1 LSDRAALAHLLALN
15 PSEFEQAVAQL
26 LPLLGY
32 REARRTG
39 GAGDLGVDIACYD
52 EHGGLVV
59 VQCKRYSLSKTIT
72 SPDIQLFFGMIVHH
86 GARAGVYVTT
96 SSFTK
101 SALDLANAR
110 DIRTI
115 DGQTLAALFTMHH
128 DVLGIDSPAAPLAND
143 QPLPA
148 VSSPAEI
155 LRLSSI
161 GKRFP
166 GVQALREVDFDL
178 RAGEVHVLFGEN
190 GAGKSTLI
198 NIIAGTFPPDEGTMT
213 LRGQPLRLSSPHHAR
228 QLGINAVFQEFSL
241 VPTLSVQDNLYLGR
255 EHKRGGL
262 LDKGAI
268 ARGARETLDLLQF
281 DLDPRAKVGWLS
293 RAEQQMVEIA
303 KALQGEP
310 SILILDEPTAS
321 LTENEANHLFALI
334 ERLKA
339 QGLGIIYIT
348 HRIQEIRQV
357 ADRVTVLRDGQRV
370 ATVGVDEVSEQRLV
384 ELMTGRTIEALY
396 PTIAFQPTRPV
407 LRTVD
412 LTVASGR
419 VHDVSLE
426 VRAGEVVGLAGLVG
440 SGKSEVGRAVFGLDP
455 IVRGVVEIDGE
466 PVAHP
471 TPREMLDRGVVY
483 IPPDRREEGLVATRS
498 VRENMSLA
506 ALDLPIFSR
515 LGILRRRREGQTVR
529 EIAQRLSLR
538 PLNVERQVASFSGGN
553 QQKVVLGRGLTREVK
568 LFIFDEPTT
577 GVDVGAKVE
586 IYGFIKELCERGAA
600 VLLISSDLPEII
612 HLASRA
618 YVMHRGEVRAEL
630 AGSALTEEAV
640 LANFFDRDAD
650 AA

>member
-1 LSDRAALAHLLALN
+1 MNNDA
-15 PSEFEQAVAQL
+15 
-26 LPLLGY
+26 
-32 REARRTG
+32 
-39 GAGDLGVDIACYD
+39 
-52 EHGGLVV
+52 
-59 VQCKRYSLSKTIT
+59 
-72 SPDIQLFFGMIVHH
+72 
-86 GARAGVYVTT
+86 
-96 SSFTK
+96 
-101 SALDLANAR
+101 
-110 DIRTI
+110 
-115 DGQTLAALFTMHH
+115 
-128 DVLGIDSPAAPLAND
+128 SPAHPADGHELFDAPLEA
-143 QPLPA
+143 
-148 VSSPAEI
+148 AEL
-155 LRLSSI
+155 LRLTGIS
-161 GKRFP
+161 KRFP
-166 GVQALREVDFDL
+166 GVQALRGVDFDL

-198 NIIAGTFPPDEGTMT
+198 NIIAGTFPPDEGTMV
-213 LRGQPLRLSSPHHAR
+213 LRGQEIRLSSPHHAR

-255 EHKRGGL
+255 EHKRGGI

-268 ARGARETLDLLQF
+268 SRGTLATLRLLEF
-281 DLDPRAKVGWLS
+281 NLDPKAKVGWLS

-321 LTENEANHLFALI
+321 LTENEANTLFALI

-357 ADRVTVLRDGQRV
+357 ADRVTVLRDSQVVG
-370 ATVGVDEVSEQRLV
+370 TVDADDISERRLV

-396 PTIAFQPTRPV
+396 PTIDFRPARTI
-407 LRTVD
+407 LRTAD
-412 LTVASGR
+412 LAVASGR
-419 VHDVSLE
+419 VHDVSIE

-455 IVRGVVEIDGE
+455 IVRGTVAIDGE
-466 PVAHP
+466 AIARP
-471 TPREMLDRGVVY
+471 TPRGMLDRGVVY
-483 IPPDRREEGLVATRS
+483 IPPDRREEGLVASRS

-506 ALDLPIFSR
+506 ALDLPVFSR
-515 LGILRRRREGQTVR
+515 FGILRRRLEGITVR
-529 EIAQRLSLR
+529 EIARRLSLR

-600 VLLISSDLPEII
+600 ILLISSDLPEII
-612 HLASRA
+612 HLAARA
-618 YVMHRGEVRAEL
+618 YVIHRGEVRAEL
-630 AGSALTEEAV
+630 AGPALTEEAV
-640 LANFFDRDAD
+640 LANFFDREADAD